1 MKKFALRPRHV
12 AAAALVAA
20 ALPFAAVATAN
31 ASTYEWGCTVTPL
44 RPVFDHINPANGN
57 KVIRYDYRIT
67 CSAGRSIEVDQ
78 HIHEEDPAPNADDHW
93 TSNTRSES
101 FPTTRT
107 VTKGWLHTLPAG
119 EVGAEEVYHQVSFR
133 VTPDNLSQSGWT
145 AFEASAVQQFTN

>member
-1 MKKFALRPRHV
+1 MKKLSLRPRH
-12 AAAALVAA
+12 AAAAVIVAA
-20 ALPFAAVATAN
+20 ALPFVAVTTAN
-31 ASTYEWGCTVTPL
+31 AAVPYWGCTVTPL

-57 KVIRYDYRIT
+57 KVIRYDYTIT
-67 CSAGRSIEVDQ
+67 CSAGRTVTVDQ

-93 TSNTRSES
+93 TDNTRDEYFASS
-101 FPTTRT
+101 GT